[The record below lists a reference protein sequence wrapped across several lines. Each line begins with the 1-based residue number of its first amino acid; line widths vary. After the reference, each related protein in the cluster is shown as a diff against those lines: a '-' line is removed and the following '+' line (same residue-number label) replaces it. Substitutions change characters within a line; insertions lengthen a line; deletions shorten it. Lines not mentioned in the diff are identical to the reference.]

1 MKKYITIL
9 LVCFG
14 LFTATAQRGGGKE
27 KIKKLKIAYFTE
39 NLDLSEK
46 EAQQFWPVYNAYD
59 DKNHELRVAGL
70 NKIKKEV
77 SSNTNISEKEASD
90 ILDRIQS
97 IEKQVYENRVDLV
110 NKLRKFLP
118 ATKIIRLK
126 KAEHEFNRKLMKQFR
141 KRRGKN

>member
-14 LFTATAQRGGGKE
+14 LFSGIAQRGGGKE

-39 NLDLSEK
+39 NLNFTEK
-46 EAQQFWPVYNAYD
+46 EAQQFWPVYNVYD
-59 DKNHELRVAGL
+59 DKNHELRQSL
-70 NKIKKEV
+70 NKIKRDVK
-77 SSNTNISEKEASD
+77 SNSNMSETEAAS

-97 IEKQVYENRVDLV
+97 IEKQVYENTRDLA

-141 KRRGKN
+141 NKHKKN